1 MLKPALYER
10 RCCIIATAKKSLSDY
25 EVYIPKVATL
35 LTAEPELQAFFT
47 ALTPGYQRE
56 WARFI
61 FGAKAE
67 ATQERHFDV
76 MKTVFKA
83 GFKSKRAYDQREK

>member
-1 MLKPALYER
+1 MVQASLASFEPMIPQVAELLADD
-10 RCCIIATAKKSLSDY
+10 AT
-25 EVYIPKVATL
+25 
-35 LTAEPELQAFFT
+35 LQAFFN

-67 ATQERHFDV
+67 ATKQRHVAV
-76 MKTVFKA
+76 MREVFQA
-83 GFKSKRAYDQREK
+83 GYKSKRAYDSRPKD

>member
-1 MLKPALYER
+1 MASEPLSFYE
-10 RCCIIATAKKSLSDY
+10 KD
-25 EVYIPKVATL
+25 IPRVSQL
-35 LTAEPELQAFFT
+35 LGDQPELVTFFE

-67 ATQERHFDV
+67 ATKQRHVEV
-76 MKTVFKA
+76 MKTVFEA
-83 GFKSKRAYDQREK
+83 GYKSKRAYDSRSK

>member
-1 MLKPALYER
+1 MTNLAQKPLSEYEPF
-10 RCCIIATAKKSLSDY
+10 
-25 EVYIPKVATL
+25 IPAVADL
-35 LTAEPELQAFFT
+35 LADDPEMQTFFN

-61 FGAKAE
+61 FGAAAE
-67 ATQERHFDV
+67 ATKQRHIEA

-83 GFKSKRAYDQREK
+83 GYKSKRAYDSRDKK

>member
-1 MLKPALYER
+1 LKGGA
-10 RCCIIATAKKSLSDY
+10 CTIATAKKPLSDY

-35 LTAEPELQAFFT
+35 LTAEPELQAFFN

-67 ATQERHFDV
+67 ATQKRHFDV
-76 MKTVFKA
+76 MKTVFQA

>member
-1 MLKPALYER
+1 MSAAP
-10 RCCIIATAKKSLSDY
+10 LSSFK
-25 EVYIPKVATL
+25 VYIPQVAVL
-35 LTAEPELQAFFT
+35 LADDPELNAFFE

-67 ATQERHFDV
+67 ATKQRHVEV
-76 MKTVFKA
+76 MKTVFRA
-83 GFKSKRAYDQREK
+83 GFKSKRAYDTSKSAHKAD

>member
-1 MLKPALYER
+1 M
-10 RCCIIATAKKSLSDY
+10 TTKSLSDF
-25 EVYIPKVATL
+25 EPLIPNVAELLATEPTL
-35 LTAEPELQAFFT
+35 AEFFKQ
-47 ALTPGYQRE
+47 LTPGYQRE

-67 ATQERHFDV
+67 ATKQRHIEV

-83 GFKSKRAYDQREK
+83 GYKSKRAYDSRPK

>member
-1 MLKPALYER
+1 MANQPLSFYE
-10 RCCIIATAKKSLSDY
+10 KD
-25 EVYIPKVATL
+25 IPQVSQL
-35 LTAEPELQAFFT
+35 LAPEPELATFFDQ
-47 ALTPGYQRE
+47 LTPGYQRE

-67 ATQERHFDV
+67 ATKQRHVEV

-83 GFKSKRAYDQREK
+83 GYKSKRAYDGRPK

>member
-1 MLKPALYER
+1 MTQKA
-10 RCCIIATAKKSLSDY
+10 LSDY
-25 EVYIPKVATL
+25 EKDIPAVVEL
-35 LTAEPELQAFFT
+35 LAAEPKMQVFFND
-47 ALTPGYQRE
+47 LTPGYQRE

-67 ATQERHFDV
+67 ATKNRHIEV

-83 GFKSKRAYDQREK
+83 GFKSKRAYDSRPKK

>member
-1 MLKPALYER
+1 MTQKA
-10 RCCIIATAKKSLSDY
+10 LSDY
-25 EVYIPKVATL
+25 EKDIPVVVEL
-35 LTAEPELQAFFT
+35 LAAEPKMQDFFND
-47 ALTPGYQRE
+47 LTPGYQRE

-67 ATQERHFDV
+67 ATKNRHIEV

-83 GFKSKRAYDQREK
+83 GFKSQRAYDSRPKK

>member
-1 MLKPALYER
+1 MAQKTLADFEKDIPAVAELLAE
-10 RCCIIATAKKSLSDY
+10 T
-25 EVYIPKVATL
+25 PKM
-35 LTAEPELQAFFT
+35 QQFFND
-47 ALTPGYQRE
+47 LTPGYQRE

-67 ATQERHFDV
+67 ATKNRHIEV

-83 GFKSKRAYDQREK
+83 GYKSKRAYDSRSKE